1 MSWCVGSSCSVSAK
15 LWLLRFCSIYVYA
28 MNYVIYP
35 GVDSAFNRNEY
46 QENFL
51 GVNAASA

>member
-1 MSWCVGSSCSVSAK
+1 
-15 LWLLRFCSIYVYA
+15 